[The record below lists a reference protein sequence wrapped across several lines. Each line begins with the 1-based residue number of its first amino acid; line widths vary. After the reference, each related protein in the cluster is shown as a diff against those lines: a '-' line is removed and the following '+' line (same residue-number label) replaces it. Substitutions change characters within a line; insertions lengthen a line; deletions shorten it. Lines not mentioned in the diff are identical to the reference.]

1 MDEQIE
7 NCGELIKKNRDRAE
21 NSMLGNK
28 SACKKEKFCGENRL
42 KCTVYPHL
50 TDDGRDKNDSNR
62 TKNTLMQAI
71 TLGIK

>member
-1 MDEQIE
+1 
-7 NCGELIKKNRDRAE
+7 
-21 NSMLGNK
+21 MLGNK

-71 TLGIK
+71 TLGTN